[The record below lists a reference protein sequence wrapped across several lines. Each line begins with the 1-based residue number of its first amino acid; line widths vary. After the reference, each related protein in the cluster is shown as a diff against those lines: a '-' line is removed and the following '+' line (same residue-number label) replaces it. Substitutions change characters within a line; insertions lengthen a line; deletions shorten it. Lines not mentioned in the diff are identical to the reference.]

1 KPTAPGNVEEQVA
14 ADTLPVKSD
23 LFIMNITWDAHL
35 GTYIGAPE
43 VVNGTAPQHY
53 YMTDNLATQKWRL
66 IGDSG

>member
-1 KPTAPGNVEEQVA
+1 MDRDYKPTAPGNVEEQVA

-53 YMTDNLATQKWRL
+53 YMTDNLPHR
-66 IGDSG
+66 SGV